1 MNPGIDFS
9 SRRAREARLGKKIG
23 RQGFIGLAVIG
34 SIFTLVVIIFG
45 IFKSQPPIA
54 GVAGSLALLCFLP
67 AIWWKRYLSVL
78 PPTGN
83 SPAERLSVDVLAR
96 LNANM
101 ELQSQTVWA
110 ALSDHW
116 QARFFTHHLLLNSDR
131 VGEQMGKSAEALEEA
146 LSIASGLADE
156 HKTKT
161 IELGFVVAGLLITSP
176 GVQQLL
182 LQHEDHPEDI
192 RAIAGWLGRNL
203 GESSNINTQRKYGG
217 IGRDWAFGFTPLLDK
232 LGDNI
237 SLAVSG
243 HGAHFGW
250 LAQSQGVRSIETA
263 FENNAK
269 AIALIGPDG
278 IGKTSNVYA
287 LAQRMIQGNTTPSLT
302 YHQIICLNAT
312 DITSLAHGQGELEQI
327 MISLV
332 NEAILA
338 KHIMLFF
345 DNAQLFLS
353 DSAGAFNATQI
364 LLSIIEAGR
373 VPIIL
378 AMAPHDYQSLK
389 TQSQSLAG
397 LLTPVV
403 LQELPEADVMRVLED
418 TTAGLEY
425 RFQVLI
431 AYEALREAYQLS
443 GRYEQDEAYPGK
455 AIKLLE
461 QAVNHADNKVVNK
474 LSVQHAIEQI
484 YGVRTG
490 NAAPAEAASLLK
502 LEDMIHERMIN
513 QTHAVK
519 VVANSLRRAR
529 AGVSNPRRPIGSF
542 LFLGPTGVGKT
553 ELAKAIAATYFG
565 AETSMIRLDMSE
577 YQQPDDVQR
586 LLSTGVAENKS
597 LLMQIREQPFTVV
610 LLDEIEKAHVNILNL
625 LLQMLDEGQLTDDSG
640 RAASF
645 KDCVIIATSN
655 AGANI
660 IRERIDSG
668 QNLESFSDKFSEELI
683 SSGQFKPE
691 LLNRFDEM
699 VLFRPLS
706 PDELAQVVNLML
718 KEVNQTLT
726 HQNISV
732 ELTPAA
738 IQKIVEQGNDPRL
751 GARPMRR
758 TLQRAVE
765 DTLAEMI
772 LKREAKP
779 GDHVILDAPNL
790 KI

>member
-1 MNPGIDFS
+1 MNPIIDFS
-9 SRRAREARLGKKIG
+9 SRRAREALLGKKIG
-23 RQGFIGLAVIG
+23 RLGFVGLASAG
-34 SIFTLVVIIFG
+34 SACVLVVLALG
-45 IFKSQPPIA
+45 ILKSQPLFVGIA
-54 GVAGSLALLCFLP
+54 GSIALLCYLP

-83 SPAERLSVDVLAR
+83 SPAERLSVDVLTR
-96 LNANM
+96 LKANM
-101 ELQSQTVWA
+101 ELQPQTVWSA
-110 ALSDHW
+110 ISSHW
-116 QARFFTHHLLLNSDR
+116 QARFFTNHLLLSSDLIKAQL
-131 VGEQMGKSAEALEEA
+131 GTDAASLQQA
-146 LSIASGLADE
+146 LSVASGLTDE
-156 HKTKT
+156 YKTNT

-176 GVQQLL
+176 NMQKLL
-182 LQHEDHPEDI
+182 ASRENQPGDLKAMAD
-192 RAIAGWLGRNL
+192 WLGRNL
-203 GESSNINTQRKYGG
+203 GGPTTTARKYGG

-243 HGAHFGW
+243 QGGHFSW
-250 LAQSQGVRSIETA
+250 LANSAGVREIETA
-263 FENNAK
+263 FENNAS
-269 AIALIGPDG
+269 AVALIGPDG

-287 LAQRMIQGNTTPSLT
+287 LAQRMIQGNTTPSLA

-332 NEAILA
+332 NEAA
-338 KHIMLFF
+338 QAGHIILFF
-345 DNAQLFLS
+345 DNAELFLS
-353 DSAGAFNATQI
+353 EGAGAFNATQI

-418 TTAGLEY
+418 TTVGLEH
-425 RFQVLI
+425 RFQVLV

-443 GRYEQDEAYPGK
+443 GRYEQDQAYPGK

-461 QAVNHADNKVVNK
+461 QAINHADNKLVTK
-474 LSVQHAIEQI
+474 LSVQQAIEQV
-484 YGVRTG
+484 YGVRSG
-490 NAAPAEAASLLK
+490 NAAPAEASALLK

-513 QTHAVK
+513 QTHAVTI
-519 VVANSLRRAR
+519 VANSLRRAR
-529 AGVSNPRRPIGSF
+529 AGVANPKRPIGSF

-553 ELAKAIAATYFG
+553 ELAKSIAAIYFG
-565 AETSMIRLDMSE
+565 AEESMIRMDMSE

-586 LLSTGVAENKS
+586 FLSSGVADNKS
-597 LLMQIREQPFTVV
+597 LLMQIREQPFSVV
-610 LLDEIEKAHVNILNL
+610 LLDEIEKAHPNILNL
-625 LLQMLDEGQLTDDSG
+625 LLQMLDEGQLTDGSG
-640 RAASF
+640 RTASF
-645 KDCVIIATSN
+645 KDCIIISTSN
-655 AGANI
+655 AGANT
-660 IRERIDSG
+660 IRERIDRG
-668 QNLESFSDKFSEELI
+668 ENLESFAPQFSEELI

-691 LLNRFDEM
+691 LLNRFDEI

-706 PDELAQVVNLML
+706 PDELAQVVSLML
-718 KEVNQTLT
+718 NEVNQTLT

-738 IQKIVEQGNDPRL
+738 IQKIVEVGNDPRL

-765 DTLAEMI
+765 DTVAELI